1 VATISNTPAGPAFAA
16 AGTYGQADP
25 KVPDGS
31 AEPGIAATVAAL
43 ANPSDRPSDRSDI
56 PRFYDADS
64 LLAGDSIGLLMKQ
77 CVGGLGREIQ
87 ERMNAHA
94 VTYAQWPALAALSRQ
109 QSRTAADLA
118 RELQTDAG
126 AMTRMLDRLEEKGL
140 ITRTRDQADRRVTQ
154 IQLTTEGLEAVSPI
168 REVLAEVLNQALR
181 GFSEEEFERL
191 RGYLRRVHAN
201 VGNCKAA
208 DDTCGPAEDEPA

>member
-1 VATISNTPAGPAFAA
+1 
-16 AGTYGQADP
+16 
-25 KVPDGS
+25 
-31 AEPGIAATVAAL
+31 
-43 ANPSDRPSDRSDI
+43 
-56 PRFYDADS
+56 
-64 LLAGDSIGLLMKQ
+64 MKQ

-140 ITRTRDQADRRVTQ
+140 ITRTRDLADRRVTQ

-181 GFSEEEFERL
+181 GFTEEEFDRF

-201 VGNCKAA
+201 VVNCKPP
-208 DDTCGPAEDEPA
+208 DDCGGASEDEPA